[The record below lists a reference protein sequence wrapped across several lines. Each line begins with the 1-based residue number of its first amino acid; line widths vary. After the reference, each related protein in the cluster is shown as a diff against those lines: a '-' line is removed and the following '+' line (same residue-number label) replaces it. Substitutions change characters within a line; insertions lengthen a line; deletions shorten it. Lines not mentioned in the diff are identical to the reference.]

1 MLADYQQLVNDLVA
15 DQDAAITPEV
25 RDRAIEEARLRYSA
39 DRPHHIVADVTW
51 PALSVFG
58 PVPEGWG
65 DASRVRIAEYPVG
78 RRPAELVFID
88 AYRTPTG
95 WGLECVGALPA
106 GAVVRLSYTQP
117 HVLGVDEDTIPME
130 HRMAVAQYAAWLLCQ
145 QLATRYSGERE
156 TPMGAEV
163 ARTETRARSYAAR
176 AKEYRSAYYAGTGQ
190 SDPFKQ
196 ADLGGDLAPAAGVVS
211 WPGRRRNVLTRGVL

>member
-1 MLADYQQLVNDLVA
+1 MLSDYQQLVSDLVA
-15 DQDAAITPEV
+15 DQDATIPFEV
-25 RDRAIEEARLRYSA
+25 RDRAIEEARLRYSSDMPRA
-39 DRPHHIVADVTW
+39 VVTDVTW

-58 PVPEGWG
+58 PVPDGWG
-65 DASRVRIAEYPVG
+65 DASHVRSAEYPVG
-78 RRPAELVFID
+78 HRPAELVYID
-88 AYRTPTG
+88 AYRTPDG
-95 WGLECVGALPA
+95 WGLECVRALPA
-106 GAVVRLSYTQP
+106 NAVVRLSYTQP
-117 HVLGVDEDTIPME
+117 HVLDDAHDTIPMG
-130 HRMAVAQYAAWLLCQ
+130 HRMAVAQYAAYLLCQ

-196 ADLGGDLAPAAGVVS
+196 ADLGGDLAPAAAVVS
-211 WPGRRRNVLTRGVL
+211 WPSRRRSVFAGGVL

>member
-1 MLADYQQLVNDLVA
+1 
-15 DQDAAITPEV
+15 
-25 RDRAIEEARLRYSA
+25 
-39 DRPHHIVADVTW
+39 
-51 PALSVFG
+51 
-58 PVPEGWG
+58 
-65 DASRVRIAEYPVG
+65 
-78 RRPAELVFID
+78 
-88 AYRTPTG
+88 
-95 WGLECVGALPA
+95 
-106 GAVVRLSYTQP
+106 
-117 HVLGVDEDTIPME
+117 
-130 HRMAVAQYAAWLLCQ
+130 MAVAQYAAWLLCQ